1 MKDMSMIQQKG
12 RRRQLTGAEFAAR
25 FKAEKA
31 RQQRRYCDAFKL
43 WRHCACKRCRRQ
55 RACRG
60 DPNACLKRVF
70 GVVPQQTQWQAR
82 QDILDATPRTIG
94 APERAARLCMPRDFY
109 AETAAQAAAS
119 YLARFKTKPKAL
131 SRGGTSG

>member
-1 MKDMSMIQQKG
+1 MTKQTS
-12 RRRQLTGAEFAAR
+12 RRRKLTGPAFGAR

-43 WRHCACKRCRRQ
+43 WRTCARKRCRRE
-55 RACRG
+55 RACCG
-60 DPNACLKRVF
+60 DQNACLARAF
-70 GVVPQQTQWQAR
+70 GVVPHRTQWQAR
-82 QDILDATPRTIG
+82 QDVLDATPVNIG

-109 AETAAQAAAS
+109 AETIAQAVDA

-131 SRGGTSG
+131 PPGGASG